1 MSTDQQR
8 PAWLDAP
15 ATDVP
20 WRELRVLV
28 CGLGISGTAAVEVL
42 LHAGATVEVVD
53 AATGDTAQSRAA
65 ALTARGAVVRLGDAD
80 RDIGRPDLVV
90 TSPGWAPDNPVLRR
104 AASAGVPIWGEVEL
118 AWRFTPPTTR
128 WLAVTGTNGK
138 TTTTEMLASMLA
150 TAQLRSTAAG
160 NIGTALLD
168 AVRAEPPYDLLA
180 VELSSFQLHWSS
192 SVHPVA
198 AALLNIAPDHLDWH
212 GSLAAY
218 AADKAAVFARMGAD
232 DVAVGNADDPQVR
245 ALLAA
250 APAGRKVEFTLAAP
264 GTGQLGVEDGW
275 LVDRAF
281 GLDGLLPV
289 ARMRGVIGPHNVANA
304 LAALGVALGAGVDK
318 AACLAALTHFA
329 PGAHRLATV
338 LVRGGVRYVDDSK
351 ATNPHAAAQ
360 ALASFDRVVWI
371 AGGLNKGLEFD
382 ELVAGARDRLV
393 ATVLIGSCADQ
404 IAAALARHA
413 PEVPVRYA
421 DSMHT
426 AVEAAAG
433 VARDGDTVLLAP
445 AAASMDMFRDYRE
458 RGDAFRVAAEA
469 ITGRKDD
476 SAG

>member
-1 MSTDQQR
+1 MSTDRQA
-8 PAWLDAP
+8 PAWLDARGH
-15 ATDVP
+15 DVP
-20 WRELRVLV
+20 WRDLRVVV

-65 ALTARGAVVRLGDAD
+65 ALTRRGAVVRLGDAD

-118 AWRFTPPTTR
+118 AWRFSPPATR

-138 TTTTEMLASMLA
+138 TTTTEMLAAMLA
-150 TAQLRSTAAG
+150 AARVHSTAAG

-168 AVRAEPPYDLLA
+168 AVRAEPPYDMLA

-192 SVHPVA
+192 SVHPLA
-198 AALLNIAPDHLDWH
+198 ATLLNIAPDHLDWH

-232 DVAVGNADDPQVR
+232 DVAVGNADDPLVR
-245 ALLAA
+245 AVLQA
-250 APAGRKVEFTLAAP
+250 APAGRKVEFTLGP
-264 GTGQLGVEDGW
+264 PQPGQLGVEDGW

-281 GLDGLLPV
+281 AGDGMLPV
-289 ARMRGVIGPHNVANA
+289 ARMRGLVGRHNVANA
-304 LAALGVALGAGVDK
+304 LAALGVALGAGVEK
-318 AACLAALTHFA
+318 AACLAALTHFT

-338 LVRGGVRYVDDSK
+338 VVHAGVRFVDDSK

-393 ATVLIGSCADQ
+393 AAVLIGTCADE

-413 PEVPVRYA
+413 PEIPVHRA

-426 AVEAAAG
+426 GVEAAAG
-433 VARDGDTVLLAP
+433 IAQDGDTVLLAP

-458 RGDAFRVAAEA
+458 RGDAFRIAAEGL
-469 ITGRKDD
+469 TGRKDD
-476 SAG
+476 SAR